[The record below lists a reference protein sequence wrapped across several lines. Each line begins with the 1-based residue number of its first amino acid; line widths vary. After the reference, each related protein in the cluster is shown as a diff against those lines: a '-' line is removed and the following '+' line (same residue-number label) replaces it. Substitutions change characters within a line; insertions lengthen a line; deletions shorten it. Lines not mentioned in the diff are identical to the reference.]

1 MRAETLHPGKLSLF
15 TVLSFADLLLT
26 WRLLEHGNGW
36 LYESNPVAAWWLS
49 HFGWPGMAAFKM
61 TGVFVVAALT
71 VVISRSQ
78 PRTGGWVLAFACSAL
93 GLVVLYSSSLAG
105 LVGRQP
111 DLLHRQALQGFLEQS
126 QTLDGRIQAVH
137 AYQALLRQ
145 LGEDLLAQRCT
156 LPEAVAQ
163 LAGTENGRNP
173 AWLWS
178 LRRNYP
184 GFSDEECL
192 AANLVHH
199 AVTFREADAG
209 AARQLEEAY
218 HASYGIP
225 IPGSL
230 SATPAP
236 PSAGAEESAASAE
249 AVDVLTPPLPRRFRE
264 AGPARPRAVS
274 WRQ

>member
-1 MRAETLHPGKLSLF
+1 LPPGGSPTCL
-15 TVLSFADLLLT
+15 
-26 WRLLEHGNGW
+26 
-36 LYESNPVAAWWLS
+36 
-49 HFGWPGMAAFKM
+49 
-61 TGVFVVAALT
+61 
-71 VVISRSQ
+71 ISRK
-78 PRTGGWVLAFACSAL
+78 
-93 GLVVLYSSSLAG
+93 
-105 LVGRQP
+105 P
-111 DLLHRQALQGFLEQS
+111 DLLHRPALQGFLEKS
-126 QTLDGRIQAVH
+126 QTLDGRIRAVH
-137 AYQALLRQ
+137 TYQALLRR

-173 AWLWS
+173 TWLWS

-199 AVTFREADAG
+199 TVTFREADAE

-218 HASYGIP
+218 HTSYGTP
-225 IPGSL
+225 IPGRV

-236 PSAGAEESAASAE
+236 PAADVEDSAGSAE
-249 AVDVLTPPLPRRFRE
+249 AVEPLTPPFPRRFPE